1 MAAPRTVKGDPDNTG
16 RVKVVCMKN
25 KMWVIVVGASLAA
38 GAFAQQV
45 PDTAF
50 APPIPNPMY
59 QAAKGPVV
67 LLDEAH
73 FNFHTADGR
82 YQPFAALLRRDGYD
96 VRASK
101 LAFSKASLKDAKI
114 LVIANALAERNKT
127 EWTLPTPPAFTDDE
141 VRFVSDWVKAGGSLL
156 LIVDHMPFP
165 GAAENLARVFGIRFS
180 NGYAIDPNVQG
191 PMLFKPENGS
201 LKAHAIVNGRTESE
215 KVDSVAT
222 FTGSAFQVD
231 GDVQP
236 LLVLGPSVVSA
247 ITTTA
252 GEITKDTLRVPVNGW
267 FQGAVMRFGKG
278 RVAVF
283 GEAAMFSAQLAGPN
297 KNPMGMNAPIA
308 SKNPQFLLNLMH
320 WLSGKLN

>member
-1 MAAPRTVKGDPDNTG
+1 
-16 RVKVVCMKN
+16 MKS
-25 KMWVIVVGASLAA
+25 KLSVIIVVAYLAGGAL
-38 GAFAQQV
+38 AQQV
-45 PDTAF
+45 SDTAF

-59 QAAKGPVV
+59 KAAQGPVV
-67 LLDEAH
+67 FLDEAH

-101 LAFSKASLKDAKI
+101 LAFSKASLKEAKI

-127 EWTLPTPPAFTDDE
+127 EWTLPTPSAFTDDE
-141 VRFVSDWVKAGGSLL
+141 VTAVREWVRGGGSLL

-165 GAAENLARVFGIRFS
+165 GAAENLAKAFGIRFS
-180 NGYAIDPNVQG
+180 NGYAIDPSVQG
-191 PMLFKPENGS
+191 PMLFKSENGS
-201 LKAHAIVNGRTESE
+201 LKAHAIVNGRSDSE

-231 GDVQP
+231 GDAQP

-247 ITTTA
+247 ITTAA
-252 GEITKDTLRVPVNGW
+252 GQITKDTPRVPVNGW
-267 FQGAVMRFGKG
+267 YQGAVMRSGKG

-297 KNPMGMNAPIA
+297 KRPMGMNDPIA
-308 SKNPQFLLNLMH
+308 SKNPQFLLNVMH
-320 WLSGKLN
+320 WLSGKLK

>member
-1 MAAPRTVKGDPDNTG
+1 
-16 RVKVVCMKN
+16 MKN
-25 KMWVIVVGASLAA
+25 IICLIIVGACLAA
-38 GAFAQQV
+38 AAFGQQV
-45 PDTAF
+45 SDTSF

-59 QAAKGPVV
+59 KSGKGPVV

-101 LAFSKASLKDAKI
+101 LSFSKASLQDAQI
-114 LVIANALAERNKT
+114 LVIANALAERNKE
-127 EWTLPTPPAFTDDE
+127 EWKLPTPSAFTDDE
-141 VRFVSDWVKAGGSLL
+141 VRAVSEWVKAGGSLL

-165 GAAENLARVFGIRFS
+165 GAAENLGKAFGVRFS
-180 NGYAIDPNVQG
+180 NGFAIDPNVQG
-191 PMLFKPENGS
+191 PMLFKLENGS
-201 LKAHAIVNGRTESE
+201 LKAHAIVNGRTDSE

-236 LLVLGPSVVSA
+236 LLVLGPSVVS
-247 ITTTA
+247 IMPTTA
-252 GEITKDTLRVPVNGW
+252 GEVTKDTPRIPVNGW
-267 FQGAVMRFGKG
+267 YQGAVMRFGKG

-283 GEAAMFSAQLAGPN
+283 GEAAMFSAQLAGPD
-297 KNPMGMNAPIA
+297 KRQMGMNAPIA
-308 SKNPQFLLNLMH
+308 SKNPQFLLNVMH
-320 WLSGKLN
+320 WLSGKLK